1 VHCIEVYRLNMTLMA
16 LVSAERRAMSK
27 PLTIDSS
34 EKPRRWV
41 MRGARSTFLSSSK
54 LKQSGYCSKHLNLD
68 SLSYTHCSPAKQK
81 SSSCTG
87 VACLSSKACCQCS
100 MLFTCMHM
108 SCLSSHSNNPVTST
122 MSALDTELCTTQ
134 DKLCNHW
141 MLAPRTQTYMTVNF
155 TVVPMVVLTVFTY
168 AKLPLTSSSCTTI
181 EFSGSLTCS

>member
-1 VHCIEVYRLNMTLMA
+1 VVADVRRHRPLANSSGTVDYSVHCTELHRLNMTLMA
-16 LVSAERRAMSK
+16 LVSADRRAMSK
-27 PLTIDSS
+27 PLTIASS

-54 LKQSGYCSKHLNLD
+54 LKQSGYCSKHLHLD

-108 SCLSSHSNNPVTST
+108 SRHAFHHTQAILSLQPCQRLTQSF
-122 MSALDTELCTTQ
+122 AL
-134 DKLCNHW
+134 H
-141 MLAPRTQTYMTVNF
+141 RT
-155 TVVPMVVLTVFTY
+155 
-168 AKLPLTSSSCTTI
+168 SCTIIGCLHLALRHT
-181 EFSGSLTCS
+181 